1 MNPLQQL
8 TELFAEFPGI
18 GARQAKRFVYY
29 LLTRNP
35 QYLTNLSNLIRD
47 IRKDIH
53 TCSSC
58 FRFYERRNTASTLCD
73 ICANP
78 NRDTKTL
85 IIVARDVDLEN
96 IERTRAYNGKY
107 FVLGGSVPILEK
119 NPETRVR
126 SKELI
131 KSVEDRA
138 FDDDLSEI
146 IVAMNLTAE
155 GENTGEYVEHILK
168 PVVEKN
174 QIKISHL
181 GRGISTGTEL
191 EYSDSETIK
200 NALQNRQ

>member
-35 QYLTNLSNLIRD
+35 QYINNLSNLIRD

-53 TCSSC
+53 TCSTC
-58 FRFYERRNTASTLCD
+58 FRFYERRNANSTLCD

-131 KSVEDRA
+131 KAVEDRA

-155 GENTGEYVEHILK
+155 GENTGEYVEQILK
-168 PVVEKN
+168 PIVEKN
-174 QIKISHL
+174 HIKISHL

-191 EYSDSETIK
+191 EYSDSETLK
-200 NALQNRQ
+200 NALQNRH